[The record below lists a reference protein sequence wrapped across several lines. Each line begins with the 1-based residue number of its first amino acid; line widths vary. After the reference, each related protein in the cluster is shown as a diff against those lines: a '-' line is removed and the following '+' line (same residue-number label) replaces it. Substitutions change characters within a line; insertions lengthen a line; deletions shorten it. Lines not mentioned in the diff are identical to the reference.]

1 MPLLKGL
8 EGREMSVIFTREGK
22 IIPGEFFIHFIG
34 VVYNTGFIEKFQ
46 VIQHDYDDMEIK
58 VKLVDEKEF
67 EKMREKIEEAI
78 RIEMT
83 DEVKIVWTRVDDIPN
98 LQSDKYLYVF
108 SELKRVN
115 V

>member
-1 MPLLKGL
+1 
-8 EGREMSVIFTREGK
+8 
-22 IIPGEFFIHFIG
+22 
-34 VVYNTGFIEKFQ
+34 
-46 VIQHDYDDMEIK
+46 
-58 VKLVDEKEF
+58 
-67 EKMREKIEEAI
+67 MREKIEEAI

-98 LQSDKYLYVF
+98 LQSGKYLYVV